1 MWRANMAEG
10 YHWWI
15 SDSLHR
21 RNLQGIPTEHERIT
35 LFHKVIPEP
44 NARYLVRN
52 RCGDKFW
59 NKLDIYP
66 AVKHV
71 ISTDFFG

>member
-21 RNLQGIPTEHERIT
+21 RNLHGIPTELKGLLYSTKLSENQIPIIWFEIGAGIT
-35 LFHKVIPEP
+35 F
-44 NARYLVRN
+44 
-52 RCGDKFW
+52 G
-59 NKLDIYP
+59 
-66 AVKHV
+66 
-71 ISTDFFG
+71 ISWTFIRPLNM